1 MGIQERKERE
11 REARKALI
19 LCGAEELILERG
31 VDAVNMEDIAQ
42 KAELSTATLYLYF
55 SGKDALFKELCDSN
69 IRRFINTVQAQSR
82 PGLSALEQ
90 IRLFWLNYLSFDKM
104 SDEHMLIMLN
114 MRRYI
119 AEAFRYISPPEESP
133 EQNSSTSAFLYG
145 MIKGMII
152 QGITE
157 GIFDSATDPDIS
169 TRTILSLFL
178 YIIECIAALPKA
190 ERKTLQSI
198 AEMKKV
204 FEITLRGIAAEGV
217 DRSLL
222 TLPEPEQHGQEE
234 GEHAKTI

>member
-31 VDAVNMEDIAQ
+31 VDVVNMEDIAQ
-42 KAELSTATLYLYF
+42 KVELSVATLYLYF
-55 SGKDALFKELCDSN
+55 SGKNALFKELCDSN
-69 IRRFINTVQAQSR
+69 TERFISIVQAQSR
-82 PGLSALEQ
+82 PGLSALEH
-90 IRLFWLNYLSFDKM
+90 IRLFWLSYLSFHET
-104 SDEHMLIMLN
+104 SDENMLIMLN
-114 MRRYI
+114 MRQYI
-119 AEAFRYISPPEESP
+119 AEAFRYTSPPEESP

-145 MIKGMII
+145 MIKGMIT
-152 QGITE
+152 QGINE

-169 TRTILSLFL
+169 TRTLLSLFL
-178 YIIECIAALPKA
+178 YIMECTAALPKA

-204 FEITLRGIAAEGV
+204 FEIILRGIAAEGV

-222 TLPEPEQHGQEE
+222 ALPELEQHRYEE
-234 GEHAKTI
+234 EQHENI